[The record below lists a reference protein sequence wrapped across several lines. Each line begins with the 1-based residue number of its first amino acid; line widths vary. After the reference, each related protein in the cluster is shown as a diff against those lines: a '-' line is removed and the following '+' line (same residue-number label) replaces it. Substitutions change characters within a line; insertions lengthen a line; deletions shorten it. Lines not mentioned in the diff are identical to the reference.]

1 MKHESQVGYSSYGC
15 AALMPADDR
24 FDIAID
30 DECNRLLDNPDD
42 WACELLDALS
52 YDEEASKAIA
62 RIILSNLSLTGL
74 SDSISIA
81 HIAAAQAAEAL
92 AQDNIDPPPKPIK
105 RPSHERELHMAL
117 SWLVASSESST
128 TGTRA
133 TDCMRNAKRVLN
145 QTEHLA
151 YSSGASS

>member
-1 MKHESQVGYSSYGC
+1 MKHESQIGYSSYGC
-15 AALMPADDR
+15 AALIPPDDR
-24 FDIAID
+24 LSMAID
-30 DECNRLLDNPDD
+30 DERDRLLDNPED
-42 WACELLDALS
+42 WAGELLDALS

-117 SWLVASSESST
+117 SWLVELSENSI
-128 TGTRA
+128 TGTRN
-133 TDCMRNAKRVLN
+133 TDCMRHAQRVLR

-151 YSSGASS
+151 GGVAS